1 MLHADLAK
9 EEKKIDEEEVVPE
22 GMPTLEDASIYVELG
37 EKCNT
42 YMQSEM
48 LETMRSLRVDL
59 EILNGR
65 QP

>member
-1 MLHADLAK
+1 MQQW
-9 EEKKIDEEEVVPE
+9 KKGQIDEEEVVPE

-48 LETMRSLRVDL
+48 LETMRSFERGLV
-59 EILNGR
+59 N
-65 QP
+65 P